1 MTENKPIQFKQIQ
14 WVNYAKGITIILIVY
29 KHALTGIQDAGI
41 QLNYFLD
48 QVNHGLM
55 SFSMQLFMML
65 SGLFFYK
72 SFQKRTYFSFLKNKI
87 STILYPYVIWASIQL
102 SVQIILSAYTNHQRS
117 FSDFYFLLMQPR
129 QLDQFWFLYALFIVV
144 ILHATLNYF
153 LKVPKWFFLLV
164 GIGMYFI
171 APLFESSDFL
181 FLLLYFYIF
190 YALGDFLA
198 DKLVNKNIIQ
208 KLGSL
213 KFLILGT
220 PIFIFLQW
228 FWLSNSNLFN
238 IGVFLIALLGC
249 LYVINVS
256 CVLDRYQILSGLI
269 KIGKHSM
276 HIFLM
281 HILIIAALRIL
292 MIKFLGL
299 TDANVLLMLGVV
311 FGVYIPIFIYQ
322 LINKRFWWLFSLE
335 QPKKQ

>member
-1 MTENKPIQFKQIQ
+1 MTESNLNQPKQIQ

-29 KHALTGIQDAGI
+29 KHVLTGIQDAGI
-41 QLNYFLD
+41 GINYYLD

-72 SFQKRTYFSFLKNKI
+72 SFQKRSYFSFLKNKI
-87 STILYPYVIWASIQL
+87 STILYPYLIWASIQL
-102 SVQIILSAYTNHQRS
+102 GVQIILSAYTNHHRN
-117 FSDFYFLLMQPR
+117 FSDFSFLLIHPR

-144 ILHATLNYF
+144 ILHATFHYL
-153 LKVPKWFFLLV
+153 LKVSKWLFILIGV
-164 GIGMYFI
+164 GMYFI

-181 FLLLYFYIF
+181 FLLFYFYVF
-190 YALGDFLA
+190 YALGDLLA
-198 DKLVNKNIIQ
+198 NELVKEDMIQ

-213 KFLILGT
+213 KFLIVGT
-220 PIFIFLQW
+220 PVFIFLQW
-228 FWLSNSNLFN
+228 FWLSNSDLSNM
-238 IGVFLIALLGC
+238 GVFLIALLGC

-256 CVLDRYQILSGLI
+256 CVLDRYQILTGLI

-299 TDANVLLMLGVV
+299 TEPNILLLAGVV
-311 FGVYIPIFIYQ
+311 LGVYIPIIIYQ
-322 LINKRFWWLFSLE
+322 LINKRFWWIFSLE
-335 QPKKQ
+335 QPKK